1 MCSRGKFISPFLAF
15 FWSFMVSSD
24 FLLIS
29 WRDRLYS
36 VERKAKPSMYWF
48 LSNIQRSQTCIY
60 SVFPGC
66 WPLAW
71 SLSSWLAVFFHSSIL
86 SWSGV
91 TRPSMRALQREGD
104 TTWEERTRGM
114 AYTFISTAQK
124 PLVEEWQRERKVN
137 RWNGTLKHNN
147 PLKAKKKK
155 EKIALERQNTGDT
168 YLVKW
173 RNFASMLRWRIHI
186 LVRAEP
192 TSLVAPWMRQTKQIV
207 TLKIGI
213 TDQRC
218 ASWPR
223 KIWFSMR
230 TYNTSGG
237 SILKSLILFC
247 QDGGFFFLLEMR
259 FLLQPLGGQVPIVK
273 AEPLN
278 VTFVWGKQMWHSAF
292 KLKPPHSLPLDKTCI
307 LHLKIVCMTAVST
320 TACASCLLNFYPS
333 AEV

>member
-1 MCSRGKFISPFLAF
+1 MK
-15 FWSFMVSSD
+15 
-24 FLLIS
+24 
-29 WRDRLYS
+29 
-36 VERKAKPSMYWF
+36 
-48 LSNIQRSQTCIY
+48 
-60 SVFPGC
+60 
-66 WPLAW
+66 
-71 SLSSWLAVFFHSSIL
+71 
-86 SWSGV
+86 
-91 TRPSMRALQREGD
+91 
-104 TTWEERTRGM
+104 
-114 AYTFISTAQK
+114 
-124 PLVEEWQRERKVN
+124 EWQRERKVN

-218 ASWPR
+218 ASWRR

-247 QDGGFFFLLEMR
+247 QDGVFFFPAGDAFPAAATRWTSANCKSRALKCHIC
-259 FLLQPLGGQVPIVK
+259 LGK
-273 AEPLN
+273 AN
-278 VTFVWGKQMWHSAF
+278 VTQCFQTETPALPPSWQNMHFTLEDCVHDRSVNNSLCELLTELLSLCWSVIKWGFS
-292 KLKPPHSLPLDKTCI
+292 P
-307 LHLKIVCMTAVST
+307 
-320 TACASCLLNFYPS
+320 
-333 AEV
+333 